1 MDFNNM
7 TLEEINELGKKYY
20 NEEKYEEA
28 FQCFLYAAKKGFFK
42 AQNNLGVCYEYG
54 RGIEQNYEE
63 AIKWYLLSSEQGNAG
78 AQNNLGN
85 CY

>member
-42 AQNNLGVCYEYG
+42 AQNNLGV
-54 RGIEQNYEE
+54 
-63 AIKWYLLSSEQGNAG
+63 
-78 AQNNLGN
+78 
-85 CY
+85 